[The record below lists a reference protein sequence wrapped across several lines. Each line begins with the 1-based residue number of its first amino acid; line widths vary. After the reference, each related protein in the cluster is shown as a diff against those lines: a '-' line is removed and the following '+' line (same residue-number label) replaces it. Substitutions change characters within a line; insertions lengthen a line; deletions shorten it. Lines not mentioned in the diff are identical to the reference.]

1 MGFVTRVKDLSTE
14 FPIVLSSLFLNVLG
28 LLMPLS
34 ILLVFDRVIPFQAT
48 ETLTLLSLILVVS
61 AAFEFGLRWC
71 RSTILTWSA
80 EKTAVQNHGRFLNR
94 VLSANTFE
102 FDSQS
107 KPAILERYSA
117 VAKLRDF
124 YSGQNQALAIDISFT
139 FVFIAMIGLVG
150 GWLVMVPLGALA
162 LILVFAFAT
171 KHAQSSI
178 FGKRKSLDERRYAF
192 LSEVLGGIEPLKA
205 NTMERQMARRFEM
218 LQQQSVA
225 SSHRLIVFAGFAQN
239 FSAVFSQFCVACM
252 GLVGAFF
259 VIDQRIGIAELAACM
274 MLNGRVIQPLM
285 KLITFWVQSES
296 ISMQRKKLA
305 GIEALP
311 QQDFKPLTPEV
322 LRGRV
327 RISQLA
333 LTVRDETLATRVSLD
348 GDIQPGQIALVDGVQ
363 VNSRL
368 TDRLFDV
375 VTGQQRPLAG
385 QVQIDGRPAAELAAA
400 RGRSSL
406 VLLERDPAVFHGTLI
421 ENMSGF
427 GGLEQADL
435 AVEYAAALG
444 LAKRVNR
451 LPFGYNT
458 QLGIGDNFERD
469 PVNRQ
474 LISLVRAFSLKP
486 SILLMNEPTAILDQD
501 EREALKSF
509 IAGLEDRPTIL
520 MYSPDPRMKSLANTS
535 ITATVEVDQ
544 TLQAFRTDAQ
554 SDGVSYAQ
562 KGAA

>member
-1 MGFVTRVKDLSTE
+1 M
-14 FPIVLSSLFLNVLG
+14 
-28 LLMPLS
+28 
-34 ILLVFDRVIPFQAT
+34 
-48 ETLTLLSLILVVS
+48 
-61 AAFEFGLRWC
+61 
-71 RSTILTWSA
+71 
-80 EKTAVQNHGRFLNR
+80 
-94 VLSANTFE
+94 
-102 FDSQS
+102 
-107 KPAILERYSA
+107 
-117 VAKLRDF
+117 
-124 YSGQNQALAIDISFT
+124 
-139 FVFIAMIGLVG
+139 
-150 GWLVMVPLGALA
+150 
-162 LILVFAFAT
+162 
-171 KHAQSSI
+171 
-178 FGKRKSLDERRYAF
+178 
-192 LSEVLGGIEPLKA
+192 
-205 NTMERQMARRFEM
+205 
-218 LQQQSVA
+218 
-225 SSHRLIVFAGFAQN
+225 
-239 FSAVFSQFCVACM
+239 
-252 GLVGAFF
+252 
-259 VIDQRIGIAELAACM
+259 
-274 MLNGRVIQPLM
+274 
-285 KLITFWVQSES
+285 
-296 ISMQRKKLA
+296 
-305 GIEALP
+305 
-311 QQDFKPLTPEV
+311 
-322 LRGRV
+322 
-327 RISQLA
+327 
-333 LTVRDETLATRVSLD
+333 
-348 GDIQPGQIALVDGVQ
+348 
-363 VNSRL
+363 NSRL
-368 TDRLFDV
+368 TDLLFDV

>member
-1 MGFVTRVKDLSTE
+1 
-14 FPIVLSSLFLNVLG
+14 
-28 LLMPLS
+28 
-34 ILLVFDRVIPFQAT
+34 
-48 ETLTLLSLILVVS
+48 
-61 AAFEFGLRWC
+61 
-71 RSTILTWSA
+71 
-80 EKTAVQNHGRFLNR
+80 
-94 VLSANTFE
+94 
-102 FDSQS
+102 
-107 KPAILERYSA
+107 
-117 VAKLRDF
+117 
-124 YSGQNQALAIDISFT
+124 
-139 FVFIAMIGLVG
+139 
-150 GWLVMVPLGALA
+150 
-162 LILVFAFAT
+162 
-171 KHAQSSI
+171 
-178 FGKRKSLDERRYAF
+178 KRKSLDERRYAF

-333 LTVRDETLATRVSLD
+333 LTAQDETLETRVSLD
-348 GDIQPGQIALVDGVQ
+348 GDIQPGQIALVDGAQ

-385 QVQIDGRPAAELAAA
+385 QVQIDGRPAAEIAAA

-435 AVEYAAALG
+435 AVEHAAALG

-458 QLGIGDNFERD
+458 QLGVGDNFERD

-554 SDGVSYAQ
+554 LDGVSYAQ